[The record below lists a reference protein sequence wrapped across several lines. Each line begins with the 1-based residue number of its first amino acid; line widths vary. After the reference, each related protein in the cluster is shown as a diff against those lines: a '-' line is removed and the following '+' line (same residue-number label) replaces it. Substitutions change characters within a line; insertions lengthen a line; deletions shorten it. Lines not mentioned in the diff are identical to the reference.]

1 VRVARFNMVG
11 WNYVEGYVGQE
22 TARKLE

>member
-1 VRVARFNMVG
+1 VARFNMVG